1 MTTNE
6 YDFTAIEK
14 KWQTYWETN
23 KTFKVNDFEAGKPK
37 FYCLDMFPYPSGSG
51 LHVGH
56 PEGYTATD
64 ILCRYK
70 RMRGFNVLHPMG
82 WDAFGLPAEQYAVET
97 GTHPAITTERNIN
110 RFRQQIKALGFSY
123 DWDREVNTTDPG
135 YYKWTQ
141 WIFTQL
147 YKKGLAYMAEVPVNW
162 CPALGTVLANE
173 EVIDGRS
180 ERGNHPVI
188 RRPMRQWMLRITEY
202 AERLLADLDGL
213 DWPEGI
219 KEMQRNWIGKS
230 EGAEVDFTIA
240 GCDEKVTVYTTRP
253 DTLFGATYMV
263 LAPEH
268 PLVTRITTDAQ
279 RTDVDRYREEAARKS
294 DMDRTELNTE
304 KTGVFTGAYAVNPVT
319 GGEIP
324 IWIADYVLISYGTG
338 AIMAVPAHD
347 TRDFEFAQTFK
358 LPIVCI
364 IEPDADEAAAEGV
377 SVDDVLAGR
386 ACWTGNGRM
395 IGSANSEGLDINGM
409 AVADSMRVT
418 TEWPRAGSGRVK
430 YKLRD
435 WLFSRHSF
443 EDPSVWWMITIR
455 AAEDYKP
462 TGTGDRRSQ
471 RQAHGITD
479 PVTGAKG
486 RRETNTMPRGRAP
499 AGLSA
504 LHRSAQRAC
513 RVRYGQRKV
522 LDAGGLVRR
531 RRGTRGTASALFRF
545 WHRCCLIWAMCQ
557 PLSRSRSS

>member
-1 MTTNE
+1 MIIGE
-6 YDFTAIEK
+6 HQVIFTGAPISAPASILLGDLDRLELA
-14 KWQTYWETN
+14 QL
-23 KTFKVNDFEAGKPK
+23 AG
-37 FYCLDMFPYPSGSG
+37 
-51 LHVGH
+51 
-56 PEGYTATD
+56 
-64 ILCRYK
+64 
-70 RMRGFNVLHPMG
+70 
-82 WDAFGLPAEQYAVET
+82 
-97 GTHPAITTERNIN
+97 
-110 RFRQQIKALGFSY
+110 
-123 DWDREVNTTDPG
+123 REVNTTDPG

-324 IWIADYVLISYGTG
+324 IWIADYVLISYGSG

-347 TRDFEFAQTFK
+347 ERDFEFAAKFGLDVRHVVAPADGSEVGAGEAFVTQSDDVRIIGSGELDGLTPAEAK
-358 LPIVCI
+358 SRIVARL
-364 IEPDADEAAAEGV
+364 ESEGRGEAAV
-377 SVDDVLAGR
+377 NYR
-386 ACWTGNGRM
+386 
-395 IGSANSEGLDINGM
+395 
-409 AVADSMRVT
+409 
-418 TEWPRAGSGRVK
+418 
-430 YKLRD
+430 LRD
-435 WLFSRHSF
+435 WLLSRQRYWGCPIPIVHCPSCGMVPVP
-443 EDPSVWWMITIR
+443 EDQLPVELPEIEDYRPKGKSPLEAATDWVEVDCPSCGAAARRDTDTMDTFVDSSWYFLRYLDPANEAPSWRGLYAWR
-455 AAEDYKP
+455 AGRRRNLGPFDRQQKALLIASVHLELFLVLRNCARSSSSADARARRHAGTAHEGAVQEAGQPGDDPGRRRAEDEQVARQRGEP
-462 TGTGDRRSQ
+462 RPGGD
-471 RQAHGITD
+471 
-479 PVTGAKG
+479 
-486 RRETNTMPRGRAP
+486 
-499 AGLSA
+499 GL
-504 LHRSAQRAC
+504 
-513 RVRYGQRKV
+513 
-522 LDAGGLVRR
+522 RR
-531 RRGTRGTASALFRF
+531 RFDAAV
-545 WHRCCLIWAMCQ
+545 
-557 PLSRSRSS
+557 